1 MFFFVF
7 FLNINRKRCTFH
19 GSGSR
24 NVRFFRNLIYL
35 HCVKTK
41 MGIQLSFD
49 CARHSTGHTEHKNS
63 PNNLSNNCCCC
74 ISGAMEYNY
83 YWTDSQSYFIIIHFN
98 HFSFRFLFCFFFDI
112 FSPRLPFWEDTTTR
126 DPKNGGGGNLFYTH
140 KNSRQH
146 KIPIKPN
153 ADSIYTTFVWRFFS
167 LFILNFFFFLTEKE
181 T

>member
-1 MFFFVF
+1 
-7 FLNINRKRCTFH
+7 
-19 GSGSR
+19 
-24 NVRFFRNLIYL
+24 
-35 HCVKTK
+35 

-126 DPKNGGGGNLFYTH
+126 DPKNGGEKKTCSTHIRTADNIKFQLNQMLTLYTQLLSGVFSPFLFW
-140 KNSRQH
+140 
-146 KIPIKPN
+146 I
-153 ADSIYTTFVWRFFS
+153 
-167 LFILNFFFFLTEKE
+167 FFFLTEKE